1 LALCS
6 PSFRASVRSLR
17 SSYRTI
23 DKVQAATEP
32 TYHTSGFVRLTR
44 PQLVGT
50 LAGLMLALL
59 LAALDQTIVGTA
71 MPSIIAQ
78 LSGFDRYPWVT
89 TSYLL
94 TSTVAVPIF
103 AKLSDIYGR
112 KWIFLAGAVIFV
124 ASSALCGAA
133 GNLNALGIDGM
144 NQLIVFRGLQGVG
157 AGMMLGLIFTIIGDV
172 FSPAERGRYQAL
184 FAGVWG
190 VASIFGPTLGGWL
203 TDHLSWR
210 WAFYVN
216 LPVGIIAIAAIYLE
230 FPYFHPQG
238 VRRIIDWIGVFT
250 LTVCLV
256 PLLLALT
263 WVTDYGW
270 SSTRV
275 ESLLAVATVMLGAFL
290 YAETKAPEPLIP
302 LSLFRD
308 PIIVVCSVGIFVLGM
323 GMFGVIVYLP
333 LFMQGVLGISATQSG
348 SLLTPLMLAAVFG
361 NIISGHVTSRYGR
374 YKALAVVG
382 SILIAAGM
390 IVFARMDGSTLRS
403 QVVFGMII
411 AGFGMGFVQPVYTL
425 AVQNIA
431 PREHMGTAT
440 ASTQFFRSIGS
451 TMGVAIFGSLM
462 LTIYKRD
469 FANGVP
475 PGTPQ
480 IALQPFSNPLL
491 LAQIRPR
498 LEAAFSRYPGG
509 ANLLH
514 TLFANVRTSLTHG
527 LQVIFLVGAVIMT
540 AAVLLNVVLREVPL
554 RGHASAP
561 AEPGA

>member
-1 LALCS
+1 ME
-6 PSFRASVRSLR
+6 
-17 SSYRTI
+17 
-23 DKVQAATEP
+23 AAAET
-32 TYHTSGFVRLTR
+32 TFHTSGFIRLTR
-44 PQLVGT
+44 PQLLGT
-50 LAGLMLALL
+50 LAGLVLSLL

-112 KWIFLAGAVIFV
+112 KWFFLAGAVVFV

-133 GNLNALGIDGM
+133 GDLNFLPIDGM
-144 NQLIVFRGLQGVG
+144 NQLIVFRGLQGIG

-172 FSPAERGRYQAL
+172 FSPAERGKYQAL

-216 LPVGIIAIAAIYLE
+216 LPVGIIAIVAIYLE

-250 LTVCLV
+250 LTACLV

-270 SSTRV
+270 TSGRV
-275 ESLLAVATVMLGAFL
+275 ESLLVIAAATLAAFL
-290 YAETKAPEPLIP
+290 YAETRAAEPLLP

-308 PIIVVCSVGIFVLGM
+308 PVIAVCSIGIFVLGM

-348 SLLTPLMLAAVFG
+348 SLLTPLMLAAVTG
-361 NIISGHVTSRYGR
+361 NVISGHVTSRYGR

-382 SILIAAGM
+382 SLLIAAGM

-403 QVVFGMII
+403 EVVIGMVI
-411 AGFGMGFVQPVYTL
+411 AGFGMGFAQPVYTL
-425 AVQNIA
+425 AVQNSA

-451 TMGVAIFGSLM
+451 TLGVAIFGSLL

-469 FANGVP
+469 FAGGVP
-475 PGTPQ
+475 PGTPEF
-480 IALQPFSNPLL
+480 ALRPFSNPLL
-491 LAQIRPR
+491 LAQIRPQ
-498 LEAAFSRYPGG
+498 LEAAAARYAGG
-509 ANLLH
+509 TQVLHILL
-514 TLFANVRTSLTHG
+514 ANVRTSLLHG
-527 LQVIFLVGAVIMT
+527 LRVIFIVGAVIMC
-540 AAVLLNVVLREVPL
+540 AAVVVNIVLREIPL
-554 RGHASAP
+554 RGHATVP
-561 AEPGA
+561 EPGP

>member
-1 LALCS
+1 M
-6 PSFRASVRSLR
+6 RTGGW
-17 SSYRTI
+17 RTI
-23 DKVQAATEP
+23 DKVETTAEP
-32 TYHTSGFVRLTR
+32 AFHTSGFLRLTR

-50 LAGLMLALL
+50 LAGLLLSLL

-112 KWIFLAGAVIFV
+112 KWFFLAGAIIFV
-124 ASSALCGAA
+124 ASSALCGAS
-133 GNLNALGIDGM
+133 GDLKFLPIDGM
-144 NQLIVFRGLQGVG
+144 NQLILFRGVQGIG

-172 FSPAERGRYQAL
+172 FSPAERGKYQAL

-190 VASIFGPTLGGWL
+190 IASIFGPTLGGWL

-210 WAFYVN
+210 WAFFVN
-216 LPVGIIAIAAIYLE
+216 LPVGIIAILAIYLE

-238 VRRIIDWIGVFT
+238 VRRIIDWMGVVT
-250 LTVCLV
+250 LTACLV

-263 WVTDYGW
+263 WVTNYGW
-270 SSTRV
+270 GSPRV
-275 ESLLAVATVMLGAFL
+275 ELLMAGAIVMLAAFL
-290 YAETKAPEPLIP
+290 YTETKAAAPLIP

-308 PIIVVCSVGIFVLGM
+308 PVIVVCSIGIFILGM

-333 LFMQGVLGISATQSG
+333 LFMQGVLGVSATQSG
-348 SLLTPLMLAAVFG
+348 SLLTPLMLSAVFG

-374 YKALAVVG
+374 YKALAVTG

-390 IVFARMDGSTLRS
+390 IVFARMDGSTLRWE
-403 QVVFGMII
+403 VVMGMI
-411 AGFGMGFVQPVYTL
+411 AVGFGMGFVQPVYTL
-425 AVQNIA
+425 AVQNTA

-451 TMGVAIFGSLM
+451 TLGVAIFGTLL
-462 LTIYKRD
+462 LTIYNRD

-480 IALQPFSNPLL
+480 IALKPFANPLL
-491 LAQIRPR
+491 LAQIRPQ
-498 LEAAFSRYPGG
+498 LETAFGRYPGG
-509 ANLLH
+509 ATLLNA
-514 TLFANVRTSLTHG
+514 LFANVRTSLIHG
-527 LQVIFLVGAVIMT
+527 LRVIFLVGAVIMC

-554 RGHASAP
+554 RGHSSSP
-561 AEPGA
+561 AEPGP